1 MRSSK
6 LSTREPF
13 PEPPQVH
20 PATHNEGKARTAD
33 QELVALLRLGAVEWN
48 RSFETLNP
56 KAIDLSG
63 TTSARPTFSAGL
75 RGANLLGADL
85 SGVDLYQANFSGARL
100 NGAFLD
106 SASST
111 RANLSKAN
119 LHEAQLFETVF
130 ADVDLSAVTG
140 LETCRHMGP
149 RRCKGPAVC
158 LWRFCVAWVSLIRSL
173 AICHPC

>member
-1 MRSSK
+1 LPEGIPGVRFAGAFEVV
-6 LSTREPF
+6 TRE
-13 PEPPQVH
+13 PEPPQST
-20 PATHNEGKARTAD
+20 PQITGKARTAD

-48 RSFETLNP
+48 RSFETLNR

-63 TTSARPTFSAGL
+63 
-75 RGANLLGADL
+75 ANLFGADL

-106 SASST
+106 FANFT

-158 LWRFCVAWVSLIRSL
+158 LWRFCVAWVFLIRSL
-173 AICHPC
+173 TICHPC

>member
-1 MRSSK
+1 M
-6 LSTREPF
+6 TRE
-13 PEPPQVH
+13 PEPPQST
-20 PATHNEGKARTAD
+20 PQITGKARTAD

-48 RSFETLNP
+48 RSFETLNR

-63 TTSARPTFSAGL
+63 ANLGEANLFGAGL
-75 RGANLLGADL
+75 RGANLFGADL

-106 SASST
+106 FANFT

-158 LWRFCVAWVSLIRSL
+158 LWRFCVAWVFLIRSL
-173 AICHPC
+173 TICHPC